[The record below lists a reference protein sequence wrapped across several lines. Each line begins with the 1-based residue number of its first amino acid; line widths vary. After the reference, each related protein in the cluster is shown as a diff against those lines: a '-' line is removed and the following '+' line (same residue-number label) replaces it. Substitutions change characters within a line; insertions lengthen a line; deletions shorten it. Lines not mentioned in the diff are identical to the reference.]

1 VSIELLIEQSVNG
14 LQLGLTLYLLAA
26 GLTLI
31 FGVMGI
37 LNLAHGSMYMVGAYA
52 AAAIAAKTG
61 SFVAATAGGAAAA
74 GLFGLL
80 VEFVIIRRLYH
91 REHLDQVLATFGV
104 ILFTNEAIAMLFG
117 RSPLFMPTPQ
127 WAAGQVEIF
136 PGVPYPQYRLFVM
149 AAGIV
154 IAVLLWQ
161 LITRS
166 RLGMQIRAGATHR
179 DMVGALGV
187 NIARLYTV
195 VFGVGALLCG
205 VAGALIGP
213 VRSVQIGMGED
224 VLILTFVVVV
234 IGGIGS
240 LKGAFAGAMVVGIID
255 TLSRAVAGPAIKSW
269 IGGPTGDSL
278 AAGLSSIMVYLV
290 MALVLVIRP
299 TGLFP
304 AAGNRVSHAGH

>member
-1 VSIELLIEQSVNG
+1 VSVELLIEQGVNG

-26 GLTLI
+26 GMTLI
-31 FGVMGI
+31 FGIMGI
-37 LNLAHGSMYMVGAYA
+37 LNLAHGSMYMVGAYSA
-52 AAAIAAKTG
+52 AVIAAKTG
-61 SFVAATAGGAAAA
+61 SFLAAALGGALMA
-74 GLFGLL
+74 GLVGLAI
-80 VEFVIIRRLYH
+80 EFLIIRRLYD

-104 ILFTNEAIAMLFG
+104 ILFANEAVALMFG
-117 RSPLFMPTPQ
+117 RSPLFMSVPQ
-127 WAAGQVEIF
+127 WASGQVEIF

-154 IAVLLWQ
+154 VALLLWQ
-161 LITRS
+161 LIARS

-179 DMVGALGV
+179 EMVGALGV
-187 NIARLYTV
+187 DIARLYTI
-195 VFGVGALLCG
+195 VFGVGALLSG
-205 VAGALIGP
+205 LAGALIGP

-240 LKGAFAGAMVVGIID
+240 LKGAFAGAMIVGVID
-255 TLSRAVAGPAIKSW
+255 TLSRAVAGPAIKAW

-278 AAGLSSIMVYLV
+278 AAGLSSIMVYLA
-290 MALVLVIRP
+290 MALVLVVRP

-304 AAGNRVSHAGH
+304 AQGARA

>member
-1 VSIELLIEQSVNG
+1 VSLELLIEQGVNG

-31 FGVMGI
+31 FGIMGI
-37 LNLAHGSMYMVGAYA
+37 LNLAHGSMYMVGAYSA
-52 AAAIAAKTG
+52 AVIAAKTG
-61 SFVAATAGGAAAA
+61 SFLGAALGGALMA
-74 GLFGLL
+74 GLVGLAI
-80 VEFVIIRRLYH
+80 EFLIIRRLYD

-104 ILFTNEAIAMLFG
+104 ILFANEAVALMFG
-117 RSPLFMPTPQ
+117 RSPLFMSVPD
-127 WAAGQVEIF
+127 WASGQVEIF

-154 IAVLLWQ
+154 VALLLWQ
-161 LITRS
+161 LIARS

-179 DMVGALGV
+179 EMVGALGV
-187 NIARLYTV
+187 DIARLYTI
-195 VFGVGALLCG
+195 VFGVGALLSG
-205 VAGALIGP
+205 LAGALIGP

-240 LKGAFAGAMVVGIID
+240 LRGAFAGAMIVGVID
-255 TLSRAVAGPAIKSW
+255 TLSRAVAGPAIKAW

-278 AAGLSSIMVYLV
+278 AAGLSSIMVYLA

-304 AAGNRVSHAGH
+304 TQGARA

>member
-1 VSIELLIEQSVNG
+1 MSVELLIEQGVNG

-31 FGVMGI
+31 FGIMGI
-37 LNLAHGSMYMVGAYA
+37 LNLAHGSMYMVGAYSA
-52 AAAIAAKTG
+52 AVIAAKTG
-61 SFVAATAGGAAAA
+61 SFLAAALGGALMA
-74 GLFGLL
+74 GLVGLAI
-80 VEFVIIRRLYH
+80 EFLIIRRLYD

-104 ILFTNEAIAMLFG
+104 ILFANEAVALMFG
-117 RSPLFMPTPQ
+117 RSPLFMSVPQ
-127 WAAGQVEIF
+127 WASGQVEIF

-154 IAVLLWQ
+154 VALLLWQ
-161 LITRS
+161 LIARS

-179 DMVGALGV
+179 EMVGALGV
-187 NIARLYTV
+187 DIARLYTI
-195 VFGVGALLCG
+195 VFGVGALLSG
-205 VAGALIGP
+205 LAGALIGP

-240 LKGAFAGAMVVGIID
+240 LRGAFAGAMIVGVID
-255 TLSRAVAGPAIKSW
+255 TLSRAVAGPAIKAW

-278 AAGLSSIMVYLV
+278 AAGFSSIMVYLA

-304 AAGNRVSHAGH
+304 TQGARA

>member
-1 VSIELLIEQSVNG
+1 MSIELLIEQGVNG

-52 AAAIAAKTG
+52 AAAIAASTG
-61 SFVAATAGGAAAA
+61 SFIAATVGGAITA
-74 GLFGLL
+74 GLVGLA
-80 VEFVIIRRLYH
+80 VEFLIIRRLYD

-104 ILFTNEAIAMLFG
+104 ILFANEAIAMLFG
-117 RSPLFMPTPQ
+117 RSPIFMPLPK
-127 WAAGQVEIF
+127 WASGQIEIF
-136 PGVPYPQYRLFVM
+136 PSVPYPEYRLFVM
-149 AAGIV
+149 AAGLVMAIV
-154 IAVLLWQ
+154 LWQ
-161 LITRS
+161 LIARS

-179 DMVGALGV
+179 EMVGALGV
-187 NIARLYTV
+187 HISRLYTI

-205 VAGALIGP
+205 IAGALIGP

-224 VLILTFVVVV
+224 VLILTFVVIV

-240 LKGAFAGAMVVGIID
+240 LKGAFAGAMVVGVID
-255 TLSRAVAGPAIKSW
+255 TLSRAVAGPAIKAW

-278 AAGLSSIMVYLV
+278 AAGLSSIMVYLA

-304 AAGNRVSHAGH
+304 APGARSSS

>member
-1 VSIELLIEQSVNG
+1 MSLELLIEQGVNG

-31 FGVMGI
+31 FGIMGI
-37 LNLAHGSMYMVGAYA
+37 LNLAHGSMYMVGAYSA
-52 AAAIAAKTG
+52 AVIAAKTG
-61 SFVAATAGGAAAA
+61 SFLGAALGGALMA
-74 GLFGLL
+74 GLVGLAI
-80 VEFVIIRRLYH
+80 EFLIIRRLYD

-104 ILFTNEAIAMLFG
+104 ILFANEAVALMFG
-117 RSPLFMPTPQ
+117 RSPLFMSVPD
-127 WAAGQVEIF
+127 WASGQVEIF

-154 IAVLLWQ
+154 VALLLWQ
-161 LITRS
+161 LIARS

-179 DMVGALGV
+179 EMVGALGV
-187 NIARLYTV
+187 DIARLYTI
-195 VFGVGALLCG
+195 VFGVGALLSG
-205 VAGALIGP
+205 LAGALIGP

-240 LKGAFAGAMVVGIID
+240 LRGAFAGAMIVGVID
-255 TLSRAVAGPAIKSW
+255 TLSRAVAGPAIKAW

-278 AAGLSSIMVYLV
+278 AAGLSSIMVYLA

-304 AAGNRVSHAGH
+304 TQGARA

>member
-1 VSIELLIEQSVNG
+1 MSVELLIEQGVNG

-31 FGVMGI
+31 FGIMGI
-37 LNLAHGSMYMVGAYA
+37 LNLAHGSMYMVGAYSA
-52 AAAIAAKTG
+52 AVIAAKTG
-61 SFVAATAGGAAAA
+61 SFLAAALGGALMA
-74 GLFGLL
+74 GLVGLAI
-80 VEFVIIRRLYH
+80 EFLIIRRLYD
-91 REHLDQVLATFGV
+91 REHLDQVLATFGI
-104 ILFTNEAIAMLFG
+104 ILFANEAVALMFG
-117 RSPLFMPTPQ
+117 RSPLFMSVPD
-127 WAAGQVEIF
+127 WASGQVEIF

-154 IAVLLWQ
+154 VALLLWQ
-161 LITRS
+161 LIARS

-179 DMVGALGV
+179 EMVGALGV
-187 NIARLYTV
+187 DIARLYTV
-195 VFGVGALLCG
+195 VCGVGALLSG
-205 VAGALIGP
+205 LAGALIGP

-240 LKGAFAGAMVVGIID
+240 LRGAFAGAMIVGVID
-255 TLSRAVAGPAIKSW
+255 TLSRAVAGPAIKAW

-278 AAGLSSIMVYLV
+278 AAGLSSIMVYLA

-304 AAGNRVSHAGH
+304 TQGARA